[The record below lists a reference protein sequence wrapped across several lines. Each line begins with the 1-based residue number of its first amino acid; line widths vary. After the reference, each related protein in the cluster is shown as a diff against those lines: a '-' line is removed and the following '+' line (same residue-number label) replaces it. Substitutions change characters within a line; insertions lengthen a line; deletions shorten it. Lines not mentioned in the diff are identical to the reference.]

1 MRSDRNC
8 LVSGVTKGTAAVRG
22 GGWAIFQRGRQQAT
36 LRHSV
41 LYSISRGEKLNFL
54 KDYLIAISLLYVIVT
69 LTKFI

>member
-22 GGWAIFQRGRQQAT
+22 RQQAT

-41 LYSISRGEKLNFL
+41 FYSITRGKKLNFL
-54 KDYLIAISLLYVIVT
+54 KNYLIAISLLYVIVT
-69 LTKFI
+69 LTKFIQT